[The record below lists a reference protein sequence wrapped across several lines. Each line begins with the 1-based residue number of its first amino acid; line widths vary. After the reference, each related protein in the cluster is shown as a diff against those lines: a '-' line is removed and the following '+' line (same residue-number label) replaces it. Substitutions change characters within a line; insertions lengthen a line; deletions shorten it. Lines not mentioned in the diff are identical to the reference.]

1 MHKNIKDQQ
10 RDSFIRFVP
19 TMPEVAADESEV
31 DSEIFNGGF
40 IGDN

>member
-1 MHKNIKDQQ
+1 MYKNINDQQ
-10 RDSFIRFVP
+10 RNSFLRLVP
-19 TMPEVAADESEV
+19 MMPAADESEV

>member
-1 MHKNIKDQQ
+1 MYKNINDQ
-10 RDSFIRFVP
+10 RNSFLRLVP
-19 TMPEVAADESEV
+19 MMPEVAADESEV